1 MFFTRP
7 SLRRLLLQWIN
18 GCLAGELA
26 PPSAHL
32 HEPTLYLITD
42 VHVKSIC
49 SHFLLQI
56 FSKSVPCLGRTL
68 ATDWGTEVRGWL
80 FLLGGFKSDALQLS
94 KDISEQAKA
103 EKLYLC
109 VDGFILKC
117 ATN

>member
-1 MFFTRP
+1 MFSAWP
-7 SLRRLLLQWIN
+7 SLRHLLPQWIN

-26 PPSAHL
+26 PPCAHQDK
-32 HEPTLYLITD
+32 PTLSLITVVD
-42 VHVKSIC
+42 VKSIC

-56 FSKSVPCLGRTL
+56 FSKSVPHLDRTL

-80 FLLGGFKSDALQLS
+80 FLLGGYKSDPLQLS

-109 VDGFILKC
+109 VEGFILK
-117 ATN
+117 